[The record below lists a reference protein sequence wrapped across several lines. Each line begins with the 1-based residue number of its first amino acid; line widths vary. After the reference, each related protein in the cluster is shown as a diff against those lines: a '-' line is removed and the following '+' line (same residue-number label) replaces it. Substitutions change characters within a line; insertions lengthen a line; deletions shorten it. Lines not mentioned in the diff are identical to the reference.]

1 MRKDLNT
8 LRRRPFLF
16 PLLMPIA
23 MMAIVVVVA
32 IWVFDARATTVVIVV
47 RPAEIEQSA
56 EPDANL
62 SLVGKERAARLARVL
77 AQMQSPRAV
86 DAILSADSRRAQQT
100 VQPLA
105 ESLSLPT
112 NVVPPSEW
120 ESLADRIRRDHRG
133 EVVLVA
139 GDPKQLV
146 PVFTEFADDAI
157 AIPEG
162 EYDRLYVIFAP
173 QLSRNRMLRLSY

>member
-23 MMAIVVVVA
+23 MMALAVA
-32 IWVFDARATTVVIVV
+32 VAVWVFDARATTVVILV
-47 RPAEIEQSA
+47 RHAEVEQQN

-77 AQMQSPRAV
+77 AQLQSPRAV
-86 DAILSADSRRAQQT
+86 DAILAADTKRAQQT

-112 NVVPPSEW
+112 NVVPPAEW
-120 ESLADRIRRDHRG
+120 ESLGDRIRRDHRG
-133 EVVLVA
+133 EVVLVT
-139 GDPKQLV
+139 GDPKQLL
-146 PVFTEFADDAI
+146 PVFAELADDPI
-157 AIPEG
+157 AIPDG
-162 EYDRLYVIFAP
+162 EFDRLYVIFSP
-173 QLSRNRMLRLSY
+173 QLSRNRIIRLSY